1 MNIRLR
7 AELEKLIEEDTSGA
21 DHTRAS
27 RNLWSALFLFYRSR
41 KCGSRNR
48 TEIGTKIEEGY
59 AAAQRG
65 RLLDSDSLRQLM
77 DDSELSS

>member
-1 MNIRLR
+1 MER
-7 AELEKLIEEDTSGA
+7 AVSLLQEQEVWFAE
-21 DHTRAS
+21 R
-27 RNLWSALFLFYRSR
+27 
-41 KCGSRNR
+41 R

-77 DDSELSS
+77 DESELSS